1 MIKVIDIQHPL
12 AGALIYWAAAL
23 AIGVPMLIFTVYST
37 SYMVEVNGQVA
48 GVVEDKEDFTRL
60 VSEVERTAAQIL
72 EEEDYRFEGEITY
85 TRALSQPEDFTSRQE
100 IKNFLMGQIGEVMMR
115 YLLTVEGEVVGV
127 AQSQEEL
134 EALLDEVT
142 APYVT
147 ENRRPVSVSLSRMWR
162 SPMTMSRWMWSRIWR
177 SPGRPCC
184 PTARGNP
191 PIPWSPA
198 IDTGIAYAHN
208 MSLSELLSLNPQA
221 SVDSLMPGDVLV
233 VKKAIP
239 FLSVQT
245 TEEVTYTEAI
255 ECPVEEVAAY
265 TAVDR
270 AEDEPGP
277 AAEINTQ
284 AVANLAKAAQKE
296 DCLLIHI
303 STDYVFDGTAT
314 TPYTEKIKTC
324 PVSVY
329 GKTKLAGEEAIIRSG
344 CFYIIIRTAWL
355 YSAFG
360 HNFVKTILRLAEE
373 RPEINVVNDQIG
385 TPTYAEDLAK
395 AIVKIMANDDR
406 VEHEGIYHYSNAG
419 VCSWYDFAVE
429 IVRLS
434 GLNCRVNPVTTA
446 EYPTKT
452 HRPAYSVLDKTKI
465 KHTFGVEV
473 PEWQEA
479 LRRMMGEISG
489 EQRKEKI

>member
-1 MIKVIDIQHPL
+1 MANILIT
-12 AGALIYWAAAL
+12 GA
-23 AIGVPMLIFTVYST
+23 
-37 SYMVEVNGQVA
+37 NGQL
-48 GVVEDKEDFTRL
+48 G
-60 VSEVERTAAQIL
+60 SELR
-72 EEEDYRFEGEITY
+72 
-85 TRALSQPEDFTSRQE
+85 
-100 IKNFLMGQIGEVMMR
+100 KIGF
-115 YLLTVEGEVVGV
+115 
-127 AQSQEEL
+127 SP
-134 EALLDEVT
+134 LDEVFFT
-142 APYVT
+142 DVA
-147 ENRRPVSVSLSRMWR
+147 
-162 SPMTMSRWMWSRIWR
+162 
-177 SPGRPCC
+177 
-184 PTARGNP
+184 
-191 PIPWSPA
+191 
-198 IDTGIAYAHN
+198 
-208 MSLSELLSLNPQA
+208 EL
-221 SVDSLMPGDVLV
+221 DITD
-233 VKKAIP
+233 
-239 FLSVQT
+239 
-245 TEEVTYTEAI
+245 YTAI
-255 ECPVEEVAAY
+255 EKFIQVHEVDTIINCAAY

-355 YSAFG
+355 YSAF
-360 HNFVKTILRLAEE
+360 
-373 RPEINVVNDQIG
+373 DQIG

>member
-1 MIKVIDIQHPL
+1 MANILIT
-12 AGALIYWAAAL
+12 GA
-23 AIGVPMLIFTVYST
+23 
-37 SYMVEVNGQVA
+37 NGQL
-48 GVVEDKEDFTRL
+48 G
-60 VSEVERTAAQIL
+60 SELR
-72 EEEDYRFEGEITY
+72 
-85 TRALSQPEDFTSRQE
+85 
-100 IKNFLMGQIGEVMMR
+100 KIGF
-115 YLLTVEGEVVGV
+115 
-127 AQSQEEL
+127 SP
-134 EALLDEVT
+134 LDEVFFT
-142 APYVT
+142 DVA
-147 ENRRPVSVSLSRMWR
+147 
-162 SPMTMSRWMWSRIWR
+162 
-177 SPGRPCC
+177 
-184 PTARGNP
+184 
-191 PIPWSPA
+191 
-198 IDTGIAYAHN
+198 
-208 MSLSELLSLNPQA
+208 EL
-221 SVDSLMPGDVLV
+221 DITD
-233 VKKAIP
+233 
-239 FLSVQT
+239 
-245 TEEVTYTEAI
+245 YTAI
-255 ECPVEEVAAY
+255 EKFIQVHEVDTIINCAAY

-284 AVANLAKAAQKE
+284 AVANLAKAAQKG

-360 HNFVKTILRLAEE
+360 HNFVKTILRLA
-373 RPEINVVNDQIG
+373 RRAAEINVVNDQIG

>member
-1 MIKVIDIQHPL
+1 MANILIT
-12 AGALIYWAAAL
+12 GA
-23 AIGVPMLIFTVYST
+23 
-37 SYMVEVNGQVA
+37 NGQL
-48 GVVEDKEDFTRL
+48 G
-60 VSEVERTAAQIL
+60 SELR
-72 EEEDYRFEGEITY
+72 
-85 TRALSQPEDFTSRQE
+85 
-100 IKNFLMGQIGEVMMR
+100 KIGF
-115 YLLTVEGEVVGV
+115 
-127 AQSQEEL
+127 SP
-134 EALLDEVT
+134 LDEVFFT
-142 APYVT
+142 DVA
-147 ENRRPVSVSLSRMWR
+147 
-162 SPMTMSRWMWSRIWR
+162 
-177 SPGRPCC
+177 
-184 PTARGNP
+184 
-191 PIPWSPA
+191 
-198 IDTGIAYAHN
+198 
-208 MSLSELLSLNPQA
+208 EL
-221 SVDSLMPGDVLV
+221 DITD
-233 VKKAIP
+233 
-239 FLSVQT
+239 
-245 TEEVTYTEAI
+245 YTAI
-255 ECPVEEVAAY
+255 EKFIQVHEVDTIINCAAY

-360 HNFVKTILRLAEE
+360 HNFVKTILHLAEE
-373 RPEINVVNDQIG
+373 RPEINVVSDQIG

>member
-1 MIKVIDIQHPL
+1 MANILIT
-12 AGALIYWAAAL
+12 GA
-23 AIGVPMLIFTVYST
+23 
-37 SYMVEVNGQVA
+37 NGQL
-48 GVVEDKEDFTRL
+48 G
-60 VSEVERTAAQIL
+60 SELR
-72 EEEDYRFEGEITY
+72 
-85 TRALSQPEDFTSRQE
+85 
-100 IKNFLMGQIGEVMMR
+100 KIGF
-115 YLLTVEGEVVGV
+115 
-127 AQSQEEL
+127 SP
-134 EALLDEVT
+134 LDEVFFT
-142 APYVT
+142 DVA
-147 ENRRPVSVSLSRMWR
+147 
-162 SPMTMSRWMWSRIWR
+162 
-177 SPGRPCC
+177 
-184 PTARGNP
+184 
-191 PIPWSPA
+191 
-198 IDTGIAYAHN
+198 
-208 MSLSELLSLNPQA
+208 EL
-221 SVDSLMPGDVLV
+221 DITD
-233 VKKAIP
+233 
-239 FLSVQT
+239 
-245 TEEVTYTEAI
+245 YTAI
-255 ECPVEEVAAY
+255 EKFIQVHEVDTIINCAAY

-284 AVANLAKAAQKE
+284 AVANLAKAAQKG

-360 HNFVKTILRLAEE
+360 HHFVKTILRLAEE

>member
-1 MIKVIDIQHPL
+1 MANILIT
-12 AGALIYWAAAL
+12 GA
-23 AIGVPMLIFTVYST
+23 
-37 SYMVEVNGQVA
+37 NGQL
-48 GVVEDKEDFTRL
+48 G
-60 VSEVERTAAQIL
+60 SELR
-72 EEEDYRFEGEITY
+72 
-85 TRALSQPEDFTSRQE
+85 
-100 IKNFLMGQIGEVMMR
+100 KIGF
-115 YLLTVEGEVVGV
+115 
-127 AQSQEEL
+127 SP
-134 EALLDEVT
+134 LDEVFFT
-142 APYVT
+142 DVA
-147 ENRRPVSVSLSRMWR
+147 
-162 SPMTMSRWMWSRIWR
+162 
-177 SPGRPCC
+177 
-184 PTARGNP
+184 
-191 PIPWSPA
+191 
-198 IDTGIAYAHN
+198 
-208 MSLSELLSLNPQA
+208 EL
-221 SVDSLMPGDVLV
+221 DITD
-233 VKKAIP
+233 
-239 FLSVQT
+239 
-245 TEEVTYTEAI
+245 YTAI
-255 ECPVEEVAAY
+255 EKFIQVHEVDTIINCAAY

-373 RPEINVVNDQIG
+373 LPEINVVNDQIG

>member
-1 MIKVIDIQHPL
+1 MANILIT
-12 AGALIYWAAAL
+12 GA
-23 AIGVPMLIFTVYST
+23 
-37 SYMVEVNGQVA
+37 NGQL
-48 GVVEDKEDFTRL
+48 G
-60 VSEVERTAAQIL
+60 SELR
-72 EEEDYRFEGEITY
+72 
-85 TRALSQPEDFTSRQE
+85 
-100 IKNFLMGQIGEVMMR
+100 KIGF
-115 YLLTVEGEVVGV
+115 
-127 AQSQEEL
+127 SP
-134 EALLDEVT
+134 LDEVFFT
-142 APYVT
+142 DVA
-147 ENRRPVSVSLSRMWR
+147 
-162 SPMTMSRWMWSRIWR
+162 
-177 SPGRPCC
+177 
-184 PTARGNP
+184 
-191 PIPWSPA
+191 
-198 IDTGIAYAHN
+198 
-208 MSLSELLSLNPQA
+208 EL
-221 SVDSLMPGDVLV
+221 DITD
-233 VKKAIP
+233 
-239 FLSVQT
+239 
-245 TEEVTYTEAI
+245 YTAI
-255 ECPVEEVAAY
+255 EKFIQVHEVDTIINCAAY

-373 RPEINVVNDQIG
+373 RPEINVVSDQIG

-419 VCSWYDFAVE
+419 VCSWYDFAQSWSTPY
-429 IVRLS
+429 R
-434 GLNCRVNPVTTA
+434 
-446 EYPTKT
+446 YPQKEVW
-452 HRPAYSVLDKTKI
+452 RYAYSVLDKTKI

>member
-1 MIKVIDIQHPL
+1 MANILIT
-12 AGALIYWAAAL
+12 GA
-23 AIGVPMLIFTVYST
+23 
-37 SYMVEVNGQVA
+37 NGQL
-48 GVVEDKEDFTRL
+48 G
-60 VSEVERTAAQIL
+60 SELR
-72 EEEDYRFEGEITY
+72 
-85 TRALSQPEDFTSRQE
+85 
-100 IKNFLMGQIGEVMMR
+100 KIGF
-115 YLLTVEGEVVGV
+115 
-127 AQSQEEL
+127 SP
-134 EALLDEVT
+134 LDEVFFT
-142 APYVT
+142 DVA
-147 ENRRPVSVSLSRMWR
+147 
-162 SPMTMSRWMWSRIWR
+162 
-177 SPGRPCC
+177 
-184 PTARGNP
+184 
-191 PIPWSPA
+191 
-198 IDTGIAYAHN
+198 
-208 MSLSELLSLNPQA
+208 EL
-221 SVDSLMPGDVLV
+221 DITD
-233 VKKAIP
+233 
-239 FLSVQT
+239 
-245 TEEVTYTEAI
+245 YTAI
-255 ECPVEEVAAY
+255 EKFIQVHEVDTIINRAAY

-452 HRPAYSVLDKTKI
+452 HRPAYSLPLI
-465 KHTFGVEV
+465 H
-473 PEWQEA
+473 
-479 LRRMMGEISG
+479 I
-489 EQRKEKI
+489 